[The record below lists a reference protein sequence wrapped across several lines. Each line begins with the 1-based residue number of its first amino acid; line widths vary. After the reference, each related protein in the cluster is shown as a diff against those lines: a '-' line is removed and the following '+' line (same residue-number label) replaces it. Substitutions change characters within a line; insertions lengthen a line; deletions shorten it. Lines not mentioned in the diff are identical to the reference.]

1 MLPFQDTK
9 LSPKER
15 AHDLCARLT
24 SREKTGQLNQRLYG
38 FQSVRRE
45 GERLTLDEAFQK
57 EVLRFG
63 GLGTLYGLYGP
74 IHGRAGTRENG
85 LYGQNAVRAYN
96 LAQRFVVEHSRFGIP
111 MLVSSECPH
120 GHQALDGCL
129 LR

>member
-63 GLGTLYGLYGP
+63 GLGTLYGLY
-74 IHGRAGTRENG
+74 RAD
-85 LYGQNAVRAYN
+85 
-96 LAQRFVVEHSRFGIP
+96 P
-111 MLVSSECPH
+111 
-120 GHQALDGCL
+120 
-129 LR
+129 

>member
-45 GERLTLDEAFQK
+45 GDRLTL
-57 EVLRFG
+57 V
-63 GLGTLYGLYGP
+63 GP
-74 IHGRAGTRENG
+74 EPGKRP
-85 LYGQNAVRAYN
+85 VRTERRPR
-96 LAQRFVVEHSRFGIP
+96 L
-111 MLVSSECPH
+111 
-120 GHQALDGCL
+120 
-129 LR
+129 